1 LFQKFI
7 MAKLSDKPRTSAVT
21 RSQSSIWLIGETVA
35 VIGGCKLPS
44 NGDVLRRFF
53 KLHKTDKRPI
63 KDAAAVVADE
73 IDVFWTKARIPTKAR
88 HHVAGKVQQAFANW
102 RKLLKGR
109 NRRSCPQ
116 LEKERNF
123 KLELKNLFDIAHED
137 ALQLITIAED
147 REFLVG
153 QRESG
158 RRGSMA
164 GVDEALAGREKRRD
178 IRARARKRSIE
189 KEKNRIDAQETAVL
203 SDESDNGDG
212 LISNEDLDAEERP
225 VEQACKAKRAK
236 KRLPVVTVN
245 LAAALDRTKTSDR
258 NAAYILSQAAVTF
271 NKDASN
277 VSVSR
282 STIRRTRM
290 KFREET
296 AISVKQLFSPTVP
309 LTVHWD
315 GKIFTDIHGEK
326 VERLAII
333 VTGEDVCKLLD
344 APKLSS
350 GTGVDV
356 ASAVHKCLLDWRI
369 ADRVQSMCFDTTAS
383 NTGLRNGACAL
394 LQQKLNRTLLYLAC
408 RHHIL
413 EIVVGKVFQECLEAS
428 SSGPD
433 IPMFKRFKESWSKIN
448 KGHYQAVAIDVE
460 PDPFLHGSSEV
471 VNFCNEQLQII
482 QPRDD
487 YKELLELTIVT
498 LGCTP
503 RRGVHF
509 RAPGAIHRARWMAKA
524 IYALKIYL
532 FRQEFH
538 LTPLEKSSLRRFVVF
553 VVTTYVRAW
562 FTAPC
567 AAAAPANDLRFLQN
581 IVAYGDRAISKAAEL
596 AFTRHL
602 WYLSEHLV
610 VLALFDKDVSVQ
622 TKQEIVAALENDGLS
637 TVQQRAAVDTSLVA
651 SMTLQDFVTKSSKL
665 LFDVLSISTNFLAVN
680 PDEWDGRDDYH
691 AAVRCVRGL
700 RVVNDF
706 AERGIAMIQDY
717 SDKMTKDEQQK
728 QFLLQTVELHRCRFP
743 TSSKSVCLPSGEK
756 GTIPK

>member
-1 LFQKFI
+1 MFQKFN
-7 MAKLSDKPRTSAVT
+7 MAKLSDKPHSSAVT
-21 RSQSSIWLIGETVA
+21 RSQTSIWLIGETVD

-53 KLHKTDKRPI
+53 KIHKTDKRPI

-88 HHVAGKVQQAFANW
+88 HHIVGKVQQAFANW

-116 LEKERNF
+116 IQKETKF

-137 ALQLITIAED
+137 ALQLIKIAED
-147 REFLVG
+147 REFLVA
-153 QRESG
+153 QREIG

-164 GVDEALAGREKRRD
+164 GVDEALAGIEKRRD
-178 IRARARKRSIE
+178 VRERARKRSIE
-189 KEKNRIDAQETAVL
+189 KEKCRIDAQETDIL
-203 SDESDNGDG
+203 SDESEKDDD
-212 LISNEDLDAEERP
+212 LISDADLDEEDKP
-225 VEQACKAKRAK
+225 VEHACKAKRAK
-236 KRLPVVTVN
+236 KRLPVVTAN

-258 NAAYILSQAAVTF
+258 NAAFILSQATVTF
-271 NKDASN
+271 NKGASD

-282 STIRRTRM
+282 STIRRKRM

-315 GKIFTDIHGEK
+315 GKIFADIHGEK

-350 GTGVDV
+350 GTGADV
-356 ASAVHKCLLDWRI
+356 ANAVHKCLLDWCI
-369 ADRVQSMCFDTTAS
+369 VDHIQSMCFDTTAS

-394 LQQKLNRTLLYLAC
+394 LQQKLNRTFLHLAC

-413 EIVVGKVFQECLEAS
+413 EIVVGKVFQECLES
-428 SSGPD
+428 STSGPD
-433 IPMFKRFKESWSKIN
+433 IPMFKRFKISWSKIN
-448 KGHYQAVAIDVE
+448 KDHYQSVAVDME
-460 PDPFLHGSSEV
+460 TDPLLHGSSEV

-482 QPRDD
+482 QPRAD

-503 RRGVHF
+503 RRGIHF
-509 RAPGAIHRARWMAKA
+509 CAPGAIHRARWMAKA

-532 FRQEFH
+532 FREEFH
-538 LTPLEKSSLRRFVVF
+538 LTPSKESSLRRFVIF
-553 VVTTYVRAW
+553 VVMIYVRAW

-610 VLALFDKDVSVQ
+610 VLALFDKNVSVQ

-637 TVQQRAAVDTSLVA
+637 TGQQRATIDTSLVE
-651 SMTLQDFVTKSSKL
+651 SMTLKDFVTKSSKH
-665 LFDVLSISTNFLAVN
+665 LFDVLGIPTSFLAVN

-691 AAVRCVRGL
+691 AAVHRVHDV

-717 SDKMTKDEQQK
+717 SDKLTKDEQQK

-743 TSSKSVCLPSGEK
+743 TSSKSVCLPPREK
-756 GTIPK
+756 E